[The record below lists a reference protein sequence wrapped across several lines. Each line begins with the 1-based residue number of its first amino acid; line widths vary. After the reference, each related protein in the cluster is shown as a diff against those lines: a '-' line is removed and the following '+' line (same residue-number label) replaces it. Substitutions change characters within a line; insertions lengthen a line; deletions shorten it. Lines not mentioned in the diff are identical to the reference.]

1 MAAQKTDIA
10 AEKAR
15 KQKIVLA
22 VAGVLLVG
30 LAVIQVPKLM
40 KGDSAP
46 AAAPVAETAP
56 AAAATPT
63 ATPTTAA
70 AVTTTT
76 VAVTGKPA
84 AFVAGV
90 GLPAT
95 HVPAPAKSQLA
106 SFTLFAGGD
115 PFVQQVSDA
124 TGADGATA
132 APSQPAADSAPPE
145 PTASQGDGGTASSG
159 SGSSAQAQP
168 PIDYATI
175 MFEGKPQ
182 QLQVKDT
189 FPKGDPM
196 FVLVSLKKKQA
207 KIGVA
212 GGAFDDGQTVTL
224 ALGKKVTLL
233 NTATGVRYVLKLV
246 YTGSQPEVIEGFT
259 TKADQPPAAP
269 ADGGAS
275 ASSTV
280 SAIPTATTP

>member
-1 MAAQKTDIA
+1 MAQKTDIA

-15 KQKIVLA
+15 KQKIILA

-40 KGDSAP
+40 KGDSTP
-46 AAAPVAETAP
+46 AAAPAAETAP

-90 GLPAT
+90 GLPGT
-95 HVPAPAKSQLA
+95 RVPQAAKSQLA
-106 SFTLFAGGD
+106 SFTLFDGGD
-115 PFVQQVSDA
+115 PFEQQVSDS
-124 TGADGATA
+124 TGAPADAAA
-132 APSQPAADSAPPE
+132 APPQAAPDAAPA
-145 PTASQGDGGTASSG
+145 PTASQSGGGSATGGSG
-159 SGSSAQAQP
+159 SGVQVQP
-168 PIDYATI
+168 SIDYATI
-175 MFEGKPQ
+175 MFDGKPQ
-182 QLQVKDT
+182 QLQVKDR
-189 FPKGDPM
+189 FPKNDPM

-212 GGAFDDGQTVTL
+212 GGAFSDGQTVTL

-233 NTATGVRYVLKLV
+233 NTATGVRYELKLV
-246 YTGSQPEVIEGFT
+246 YTGAQPEVIEGFT
-259 TKADQPPAAP
+259 TKGDQSAPPA
-269 ADGGAS
+269 DGAS
-275 ASSTV
+275 ASTGASTV
-280 SAIPTATTP
+280 SAIPTTTTP